1 MFLNFSYVKKNT
13 NKQKMDILKKIG
25 ILGKGDKL
33 VNPNEKIY
41 ANIYKSTVFI
51 QNT

>member
-1 MFLNFSYVKKNT
+1 
-13 NKQKMDILKKIG
+13 MDILKKIG
-25 ILGKGDKL
+25 ILGKGDKC

-51 QNT
+51 QNPEYINSSIVFFSNF